1 MANSK
6 RLAYDW
12 VMSRTAKVKNGFEPK
27 ICMSCSLPFEW
38 RKKWAKNWNEV
49 KYCSD
54 RCRENK

>member
-1 MANSK
+1 MP
-6 RLAYDW
+6 RI
-12 VMSRTAKVKNGFEPK
+12 AKDKNGFSPK
-27 ICMSCSLPFEW
+27 TCVRCNLKFEW